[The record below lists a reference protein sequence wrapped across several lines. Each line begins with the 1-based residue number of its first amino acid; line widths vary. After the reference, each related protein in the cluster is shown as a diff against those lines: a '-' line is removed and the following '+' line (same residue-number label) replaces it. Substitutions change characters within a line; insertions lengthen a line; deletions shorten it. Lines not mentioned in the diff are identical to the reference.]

1 MCRAD
6 DTHNTFRNLTSII
19 EQLLGC
25 INFKTLFTTA
35 SE

>member
-6 DTHNTFRNLTSII
+6 DTHNAFRNLTSII
-19 EQLLGC
+19 EQLLSC